1 MGVTRRGVL
10 AGIALIPVTAHA
22 RFPHSVPDNLVFF
35 IGNSFMRQHDVPGM
49 VCQIAEDAGVG
60 LHCHRRT
67 ANGATLFDSVDF
79 AQSIA
84 RERGSPVPGTLVLQ
98 DHSLGP
104 VTAKGRSRSADA
116 IAIYAAQFERTILQ
130 ETWPR
135 RDGHRIYSEPG
146 MPGSADAMTALIR
159 AHYAEQASRTG
170 AIVAP
175 VALAWQR
182 ATTAGHDLYA
192 RDGYHANRTGAHL
205 TALTIA
211 RTLGVDL
218 PEDDPLAGIA
228 AATPT

>member
-1 MGVTRRGVL
+1 MGVSRRGVL

-35 IGNSFMRQHDVPGM
+35 IGNSFMRQHDVPGL
-49 VCQIAEDAGVG
+49 VCGIAEIAGRE

-67 ANGATLFDSVDF
+67 ANGAKLFESVDF

-84 RERGSPVPGTLVLQ
+84 RERGSPVPGTIVLQ
-98 DHSLGP
+98 DHSLEP
-104 VTAKGRSRSADA
+104 VTRDGRKRSGDA

-135 RDGHRIYSEPG
+135 RAGHRIYSEPG
-146 MPGSADAMTALIR
+146 MPDSADEMTALIR

-170 AIVAP
+170 AVVAP

-182 ATTAGHDLYA
+182 AAASGHDLYA
-192 RDGYHANRTGAHL
+192 RDGYHANESGAKL

-211 RTLGVDL
+211 RALGVDL
-218 PEDDPLAGIA
+218 PLNDPLAEIA
-228 AATPT
+228 ATTPT